1 MMICSRVPLSHLCW
15 SLRTLGKHK
24 ADLHHRRLYKYI
36 ICIMCT
42 VSALLRC
49 HKCDLF
55 MDVCLKTR
63 DDSLGL

>member
-15 SLRTLGKHK
+15 SLRALGTHK
-24 ADLHHRRLYKYI
+24 ADLHHRRLYI

-49 HKCDLF
+49 QKCDLF
-55 MDVCLKTR
+55 RDVCLKTR
-63 DDSLGL
+63 DDM